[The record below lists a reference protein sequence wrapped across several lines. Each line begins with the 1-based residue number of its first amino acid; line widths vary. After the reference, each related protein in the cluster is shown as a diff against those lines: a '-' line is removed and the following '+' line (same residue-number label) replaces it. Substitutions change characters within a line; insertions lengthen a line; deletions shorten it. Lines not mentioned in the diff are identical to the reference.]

1 MAIERDIPT
10 RTAVS
15 VDYTRTGNTLD
26 RRERHGVKDIN
37 NVIIITFEEITHYE
51 GQAGLDFLASLTGAR
66 DTNQEFLDQMTAQN
80 DASEAELQS
89 GITFQSEQIAEI
101 EALL

>member
-15 VDYTRTGNTLD
+15 VDYTRTGNTLN
-26 RRERHGVKDIN
+26 RRERHGVKDVN
-37 NVIIITFEEITHYE
+37 NNIIITFEEITHYE
-51 GQAGLDFLASLTGAR
+51 GQAGLDYLASLTADR
-66 DTNQEFLDQMTAQN
+66 DSNQVFLDGMIVQN
-80 DASEAELQS
+80 DGAEAEVQS
-89 GITFQSEQIAEI
+89 GITFQTDQINEI